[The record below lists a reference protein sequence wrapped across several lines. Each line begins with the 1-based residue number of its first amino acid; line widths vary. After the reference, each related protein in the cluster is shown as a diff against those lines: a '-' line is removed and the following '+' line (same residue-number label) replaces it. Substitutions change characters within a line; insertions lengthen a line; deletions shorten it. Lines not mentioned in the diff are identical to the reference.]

1 MPIEQHPHY
10 AAWSEALHQWIEA
23 ERRYYGAL
31 MEKRSTE
38 EIEKAARHLD
48 VAQTTYRAIAE
59 QIESQQ

>member
-10 AAWSEALHQWIEA
+10 PAWNEALDRWVEA

-38 EIEKAARHLD
+38 EIEAAARDLD